1 MGPTRAQF
9 IQYAPAALAVVP
21 LAAGPWSALA
31 AAAAGAGAWA
41 VGASAPVL
49 RSLIACGL
57 TTTGCGIAA
66 SEVLAAGMNPLIAL
80 GLAVPAGAAA
90 LAHHRNLAGHI
101 PAAELTPATVTKD
114 TGTGTGLT
122 SQEQVI
128 AAFWAEYISGPTQ
141 TEDRKL
147 IQPGAN
153 LEQLVLQVDGSQV
166 VFTGIITLPPGQQVR
181 VREADIASVY
191 HVPTSQIELGDPKH
205 YAPNALPVTVHLK
218 VPAEQPQ
225 IQTGA
230 PTTPQEL
237 WAAYVG
243 VPEGAMPGTTLTLT
257 RYDGPL
263 DWEGI
268 ATRDRKAIGTVN
280 LQDLAGNLDLETIQI
295 ALAPGDKPSQMG
307 IRVMREHALMHG
319 TMLSTVV
326 DELSMDSRGYVRAG
340 TYVDGRPALLPLAQP
355 GSGARHLYLVG
366 GSRSGKSGL
375 LEQILLS
382 AHRSGIA
389 VILASPQAGTIAGA
403 SLAAY
408 LGDGLDEAMGAL
420 RLAYAMLL
428 DRESRYRSPAFP
440 FTDVLI
446 LVVIDEAHMLLSAS
460 SPHHDEAKAIVE
472 QLTRRSLKRGIG
484 VVLATQTP
492 LAEDLGNS
500 TIIRS
505 QLLIGGGAVFLRCAK
520 GQGSLVG
527 TNAVEGAEGIDLSM
541 IPSQWPGQYAKVADR
556 DMSGLATEAAAAP
569 EDGTFGLGY
578 LLTPGSQAVQF
589 RSLHLDVPPVSL
601 AGGEPPVG
609 IEHCDAWRE
618 RDAIAQTRM
627 VDKRGKNLV
636 GSLADLLAA
645 AEAAASS
652 SQEPAAHHNPAG
664 LHAVPGPARPGGAP
678 AAPDGQELIKP
689 RILELLQ
696 EHSIPM
702 TAETIARKLEIPAT
716 RVKPRLSELKKRGE
730 VTNENGLWKAAG

>member
-9 IQYAPAALAVVP
+9 VQYAPAALAVVP
-21 LAAGPWSALA
+21 LVVGPWSALA

-66 SEVLAAGMNPLIAL
+66 GEVLAAGGNPLIAL

-90 LAHHRNLAGHI
+90 LAHHRNIAGHL
-101 PAAELTPATVTKD
+101 PAAALTPAT
-114 TGTGTGLT
+114 TGTGAAPGQT
-122 SQEQVI
+122 SQAQLITAWWKE
-128 AAFWAEYISGPTQ
+128 FISGPTQ
-141 TEDRKL
+141 TEGRTL
-147 IQPGAN
+147 IQAGAN
-153 LEQLVLQVDGSQV
+153 LEHLALDVGADHV
-166 VFTGIITLPPGQQVR
+166 VFTGIITLPQGQQVK
-181 VREADIASVY
+181 VRAADIAAVY
-191 HVPTSQIELGDPKH
+191 QIPVSQVELGDPKH

-218 VPAEQPQ
+218 MPAVQPQ
-225 IQTGA
+225 IAAGA
-230 PTTPQEL
+230 PTTPEEL

-243 VPEGAMPGTTLTLT
+243 VPEGAMPGTSLTVT

-268 ATRDRKAIGTVN
+268 ATRDRRAIGTVN

-319 TMLSTVV
+319 TMLSSVL

-340 TYVDGRPALLPLAQP
+340 TYVDGLPALLPLAQP

-389 VILASPQAGTIAGA
+389 VVLASPQAGTIAGA
-403 SLAAY
+403 SLAAH

-420 RLAYAMLL
+420 RLAYAMML
-428 DRESRYRSPAFP
+428 DREARYRSPAFP
-440 FTDVLI
+440 FTDPLV

-460 SPHHDEAKAIVE
+460 SPYHLEAKAIVE

-500 TIIRS
+500 TVIRS
-505 QLLIGGGAVFLRCAK
+505 QLLIGGGAVFLRCAR
-520 GQGSLVG
+520 GQGNLVG
-527 TNAVEGAEGIDLSM
+527 ANAVEGAEGLDLSM
-541 IPSQWPGQYAKVADR
+541 IPSQWPGQYAKVSNR

-589 RSLHLDVPPVSL
+589 RSLHLDVAPVSL

-609 IEHCDAWRE
+609 IEDCDAWRQ
-618 RDAIAQTRM
+618 RDTITQTPM
-627 VDKRGKNLV
+627 VDKRGKNLI

-645 AEAAASS
+645 AEGAPS
-652 SQEPAAHHNPAG
+652 SQEPTHHNPAG
-664 LHAVPGPARPGGAP
+664 LHVVTEPARPGGAP
-678 AAPDGQELIKP
+678 AAPEGQELIKP

-702 TAETIARKLEIPAT
+702 TAETIARKLETSAKN
-716 RVKPRLSELKKRGE
+716 VKPRLSELKKRGE
-730 VTNENGLWKAAG
+730 VTNENGLWRAA

>member
-21 LAAGPWSALA
+21 LVAGPWSALA

-41 VGASAPVL
+41 VNASAPVL
-49 RSLIACGL
+49 RSLIGCGF
-57 TTTGCGIAA
+57 TATGCGIAA
-66 SEVLAAGMNPLIAL
+66 HEVLASGMNPLIAL

-90 LAHHRNLAGHI
+90 LAHHRNLAGHT
-101 PAAELTPATVTKD
+101 PAAELTPVTITKSA
-114 TGTGTGLT
+114 GTGLT

-128 AAFWAEYISGPTQ
+128 AAFWAEFISGPTQ
-141 TEDRKL
+141 TEGRKL

-153 LEQLVLQVDGSQV
+153 LEHLVLQVDGGHV

-181 VREADIASVY
+181 VREGDIASVY
-191 HVPTSQIELGDPKH
+191 KVPISQIELGDPKH
-205 YAPNALPVTVHLK
+205 YAPNALPVTVQLTA
-218 VPAEQPQ
+218 PAAQPQ
-225 IQTGA
+225 IQAGV
-230 PTTPQEL
+230 PTTPEEL
-237 WAAYVG
+237 WAAYVA
-243 VPEGAMPGTTLTLT
+243 VPEGAMPGTTLTVT
-257 RYDGPL
+257 RYDGPK

-268 ATRDRKAIGTVN
+268 ATRDRRAIGTVN

-307 IRVMREHALMHG
+307 IRVMQEHALMYG
-319 TMLSTVV
+319 TMLSSVV
-326 DELSMDSRGYVRAG
+326 DELAIDSRGYVRAG
-340 TYVDGRPALLPLAQP
+340 TYVDGRAALLPLAQP

-403 SLAAY
+403 SLSAY

-420 RLAYAMLL
+420 RLAYALML
-428 DRESRYRSPAFP
+428 DREARYRSPSFP
-440 FTDVLI
+440 FTDPLVLF
-446 LVVIDEAHMLLSAS
+446 VVDEAHMLLSAS
-460 SPHHDEAKAIVE
+460 SPFHLEAKAIVE

-500 TIIRS
+500 TVIRS
-505 QLLIGGGAVFLRCAK
+505 QLLIGGGAVFLRCAR

-527 TNAVEGAEGIDLSM
+527 ANAVEGAEGIDLSM

-556 DMSGLATEAAAAP
+556 DMSGLATEAAAKP

-589 RSLHLDVPPVSL
+589 RSLYLDVPPVSL

-609 IEHCDAWRE
+609 IEDCDAWRE
-618 RDAIAQTRM
+618 RDAIAQTPM
-627 VDKRGKNLV
+627 VDKRGKNLI

-645 AEAAASS
+645 AEGAPS
-652 SQEPAAHHNPAG
+652 SQESAAHHNPAH

-678 AAPDGQELIKP
+678 AASDGQELIKP

-696 EHSIPM
+696 EHAIPM

-730 VTNENGLWKAAG
+730 VTNENGLWQAA

>member
-9 IQYAPAALAVVP
+9 VQYAPAALAVVP
-21 LAAGPWSALA
+21 LVAGPWSALA

-49 RSLIACGL
+49 RSLIGCGL

-90 LAHHRNLAGHI
+90 LAHHRNLAGHL
-101 PAAELTPATVTKD
+101 PAPELTPVT
-114 TGTGTGLT
+114 TGVGAGAVTGQT
-122 SQEQVI
+122 SQAQLI
-128 AAFWAEYISGPTQ
+128 TAWWREYISGPTQ
-141 TEDRKL
+141 TEGRVL

-153 LEQLVLQVDGSQV
+153 LEHLGLEIDADHVA
-166 VFTGIITLPPGQQVR
+166 FTGIITLPQGQQVR
-181 VREADIASVY
+181 VKAADIASVY
-191 HVPTSQIELGDPKH
+191 QIPVSQVELGDPKH

-225 IQTGA
+225 IAAGA

-243 VPEGAMPGTTLTLT
+243 APEGAMPGTTLTLT

-319 TMLSTVV
+319 TMLSSVL
-326 DELSMDSRGYVRAG
+326 DELSMDSRGYIRAG

-440 FTDVLI
+440 FTDPLV

-460 SPHHDEAKAIVE
+460 SPYADEAKAIVE

-500 TIIRS
+500 TVIRS

-527 TNAVEGAEGIDLSM
+527 TNAVEGAEGIDLSR

-556 DMSGLATEAAAAP
+556 DMSGLATEVAAAP

-601 AGGEPPVG
+601 AKGEPPVG
-609 IEHCDAWRE
+609 IEDCDAWRE

-627 VDKRGKNLV
+627 VDKRGKNLI
-636 GSLADLLAA
+636 GSLVDLLAA
-645 AEAAASS
+645 AEAAGS

-664 LHAVPGPARPGGAP
+664 LHAVPGPARPVGAP

-730 VTNENGLWKAAG
+730 VINEHGLWRAA

>member
-21 LAAGPWSALA
+21 LVAGPWSALA

-41 VGASAPVL
+41 VNASAPVL
-49 RSLIACGL
+49 RSLIGCGF
-57 TTTGCGIAA
+57 TATGCGIAA
-66 SEVLAAGMNPLIAL
+66 HEVLASGMNPLIAL

-90 LAHHRNLAGHI
+90 LAHHRNLAGHTPV
-101 PAAELTPATVTKD
+101 PALAPVTITKSA
-114 TGTGTGLT
+114 GTGAGLT

-128 AAFWAEYISGPTQ
+128 AAFWAEFISGPTQ
-141 TEDRKL
+141 TEGRKL
-147 IQPGAN
+147 IQPGAA
-153 LEQLVLQVDGSQV
+153 LEHLVLQVDGGHV
-166 VFTGIITLPPGQQVR
+166 AFTGIITLPPGQQVR
-181 VREADIASVY
+181 VREGDIASVY
-191 HVPTSQIELGDPKH
+191 RVPISQIELGDPKH
-205 YAPNALPVTVHLK
+205 YAPNALPVTVQLTA
-218 VPAEQPQ
+218 PTAQPQ
-225 IQTGA
+225 IAAGA
-230 PTTPQEL
+230 PTTPEEL

-243 VPEGAMPGTTLTLT
+243 VPEGAMPGTSLTVT

-268 ATRDRKAIGTVN
+268 ATRDRRAIGTVN

-319 TMLSTVV
+319 TMLSSVL
-326 DELSMDSRGYVRAG
+326 DELAMDSRGYVRAG
-340 TYVDGRPALLPLAQP
+340 TYVDGRAALLPLAQP

-389 VILASPQAGTIAGA
+389 VVLASPQAGTIAGA
-403 SLAAY
+403 SLSAY
-408 LGDGLDEAMGAL
+408 LGDGLDEAMDAL
-420 RLAYAMLL
+420 RLAYAMML
-428 DRESRYRSPAFP
+428 DREARYRSPAFP
-440 FTDVLI
+440 FTDPLI

-460 SPHHDEAKAIVE
+460 SPFHLEAKAIVE

-500 TIIRS
+500 TVIRS

-527 TNAVEGAEGIDLSM
+527 ANAVEGAEGIDLSM

-601 AGGEPPVG
+601 AGGERPVG
-609 IEHCDAWRE
+609 IEDCDAWRE
-618 RDAIAQTRM
+618 RDAIARTPM
-627 VDKRGKNLV
+627 VDKRGKNLI

-645 AEAAASS
+645 AEGAPS
-652 SQEPAAHHNPAG
+652 SQESAAHHNPAH

-678 AAPDGQELIKP
+678 AASDGQELIKP

-696 EHSIPM
+696 EHAIPM

-730 VTNENGLWKAAG
+730 VTNENGLWQAA

>member
-1 MGPTRAQF
+1 MGPTREQF

-21 LAAGPWSALA
+21 LVAGPWSALA

-41 VGASAPVL
+41 VNASAPVL
-49 RSLIACGL
+49 RSLIACGF
-57 TTTGCGIAA
+57 TATGCGIAA
-66 SEVLAAGMNPLIAL
+66 HEVLAGGGAPLIAL

-90 LAHHRNLAGHI
+90 LAHHRNIAAHL
-101 PAAELTPATVTKD
+101 PAPALTPAT
-114 TGTGTGLT
+114 TGAGAAIGLT
-122 SQEQVI
+122 SQEQLI
-128 AAFWAEYISGPTQ
+128 TAWWMEFISGPTQ
-141 TEDRKL
+141 TEGRKL

-153 LEQLVLQVDGSQV
+153 LEHLGLEIDGDQVA
-166 VFTGIITLPPGQQVR
+166 FTGLITLPQGQQVK
-181 VREADIASVY
+181 VKDSDIASVY
-191 HVPTSQIELGDPKH
+191 RIPVSQVDLGDPKH

-218 VPAEQPQ
+218 VATAQPQ
-225 IQTGA
+225 ITAGA
-230 PTTPQEL
+230 PTTPEEL

-243 VPEGAMPGTTLTLT
+243 VPEGAMPGTSLTVT

-263 DWEGI
+263 DWEGT
-268 ATRDRKAIGTVN
+268 ATRDRRAIGTVN

-319 TMLSTVV
+319 TMLSAVV
-326 DELSMDSRGYVRAG
+326 DELSMDSRGYIRAG

-403 SLAAY
+403 SLSAY

-420 RLAYAMLL
+420 RLAYAMML
-428 DRESRYRSPAFP
+428 DREARYRSPAFP
-440 FTDVLI
+440 FTDPLV

-460 SPHHDEAKAIVE
+460 SPYHLEAKAIVE

-500 TIIRS
+500 TVIRS
-505 QLLIGGGAVFLRCAK
+505 QLLIGGGAVFLRCAR

-527 TNAVEGAEGIDLSM
+527 ANAVEGAEGLDLSM

-589 RSLHLDVPPVSL
+589 RSLHLDMAPVSL

-609 IEHCDAWRE
+609 IEDCDAWRE
-618 RDAIAQTRM
+618 RDAITQTPM
-627 VDKRGKNLV
+627 VDRRGKNLI

-645 AEAAASS
+645 AQGAPSPQEA
-652 SQEPAAHHNPAG
+652 PHHTPAG
-664 LHAVPGPARPGGAP
+664 PHTTTGPAWPGGA
-678 AAPDGQELIKP
+678 AGAPDGQELIKP
-689 RILELLQ
+689 RILELLREQ
-696 EHSIPM
+696 SIPM
-702 TAETIARKLEIPAT
+702 TAETIARKLGTSAKNI
-716 RVKPRLSELKKRGE
+716 KPRLSELKKRDE
-730 VTNENGLWKAAG
+730 VTNENGLWRAA

>member
-9 IQYAPAALAVVP
+9 VQYAPAALAVVP
-21 LAAGPWSALA
+21 LVVGPWSALV

-66 SEVLAAGMNPLIAL
+66 GEVLAAGGNPLIAL

-90 LAHHRNLAGHI
+90 LAHHRNIAGHL
-101 PAAELTPATVTKD
+101 PAAALTPAT
-114 TGTGTGLT
+114 TGTGAAPGQT
-122 SQEQVI
+122 SQAQLITAWWKE
-128 AAFWAEYISGPTQ
+128 FISGPTQ
-141 TEDRKL
+141 TEGRTL
-147 IQPGAN
+147 IQAGAN
-153 LEQLVLQVDGSQV
+153 LEHLALDVGADHV
-166 VFTGIITLPPGQQVR
+166 VFTGIITLPQGQQVK
-181 VREADIASVY
+181 VRAADIAAVY
-191 HVPTSQIELGDPKH
+191 QIPVSQVELGDPKH

-218 VPAEQPQ
+218 MPAVQPQ
-225 IQTGA
+225 IAAGA
-230 PTTPQEL
+230 PTTPEEL

-243 VPEGAMPGTTLTLT
+243 VPEGAMPGTSLTVT

-268 ATRDRKAIGTVN
+268 ATRDRRAIGTVN

-319 TMLSTVV
+319 TMLSSVL

-340 TYVDGRPALLPLAQP
+340 TYVDGLPALLPLAQP

-389 VILASPQAGTIAGA
+389 VVLASPQAGTIAGA
-403 SLAAY
+403 SLAAH

-420 RLAYAMLL
+420 RLAYAMML
-428 DRESRYRSPAFP
+428 DREARYRSPAFP
-440 FTDVLI
+440 FTDPLV

-460 SPHHDEAKAIVE
+460 SPYHLEAKAIVE

-500 TIIRS
+500 TVIRS
-505 QLLIGGGAVFLRCAK
+505 QLLIGGGAVFLRCAR
-520 GQGSLVG
+520 GQGNLVG
-527 TNAVEGAEGIDLSM
+527 ANAVEGAEGLDLSM
-541 IPSQWPGQYAKVADR
+541 IPSQWPGQYAKVSNR

-589 RSLHLDVPPVSL
+589 RSLHLDVAPVSL

-609 IEHCDAWRE
+609 IEDCDAWRQ
-618 RDAIAQTRM
+618 RDTITQTPM

-645 AEAAASS
+645 AEGAPS
-652 SQEPAAHHNPAG
+652 SQEPTHHNPAG
-664 LHAVPGPARPGGAP
+664 LHVVTEPARPGGAP
-678 AAPDGQELIKP
+678 AAPEGQELIKP

-702 TAETIARKLEIPAT
+702 TAETIARKLETSAKN
-716 RVKPRLSELKKRGE
+716 VKPRLSELKKRGE
-730 VTNENGLWKAAG
+730 VTNENGLWRAA

>member
-21 LAAGPWSALA
+21 LVAGPWSALA

-41 VGASAPVL
+41 VNASAPVL
-49 RSLIACGL
+49 RSLIACGF
-57 TTTGCGIAA
+57 TATGCGIAA
-66 SEVLAAGMNPLIAL
+66 HEVLAAGGNPLIAL

-90 LAHHRNLAGHI
+90 LAHHRNITGHL
-101 PAAELTPATVTKD
+101 PAPALTPAT
-114 TGTGTGLT
+114 TGAGVGLT
-122 SQEQVI
+122 SQAQLISAWWKE
-128 AAFWAEYISGPTQ
+128 FISGPTQ

-153 LEQLVLQVDGSQV
+153 LEHLALEADDDHVS
-166 VFTGIITLPPGQQVR
+166 FTGIITLPQGQQVR
-181 VREADIASVY
+181 VKAADIAAVY
-191 HVPTSQIELGDPKH
+191 QIPVSQVELGDPKH

-218 VPAEQPQ
+218 VPAAQPQ
-225 IQTGA
+225 IAAGT
-230 PTTPQEL
+230 PTTPEEL

-243 VPEGAMPGTTLTLT
+243 VPEGAMPGTTLTVT

-268 ATRDRKAIGTVN
+268 ATRDRRAIGTVN

-295 ALAPGDKPSQMG
+295 ALAPGDKPSRMG

-319 TMLSTVV
+319 TMLSSVV
-326 DELSMDSRGYVRAG
+326 DELFMDSRGYVRAG

-355 GSGARHLYLVG
+355 GSGARHIYLVG

-403 SLAAY
+403 SLSAY

-420 RLAYAMLL
+420 RLAYAMML
-428 DRESRYRSPAFP
+428 DREARYRSPAFP
-440 FTDVLI
+440 FTDPLV

-460 SPHHDEAKAIVE
+460 SPYHLEAKAIVE

-500 TIIRS
+500 TVIRS
-505 QLLIGGGAVFLRCAK
+505 QLLIGGGAVFLRCAR

-527 TNAVEGAEGIDLSM
+527 ANAVEGAEGIDLSM

-556 DMSGLATEAAAAP
+556 DMSGLATQAAAAP

-589 RSLHLDVPPVSL
+589 RSLHLDVAPVSL

-609 IEHCDAWRE
+609 IEDCDAWRE
-618 RDAIAQTRM
+618 RDAITQTPM
-627 VDKRGKNLV
+627 VDRRGKNLI
-636 GSLADLLAA
+636 GSLTDLLAA
-645 AEAAASS
+645 AEGAPS
-652 SQEPAAHHNPAG
+652 SQEAPHHNPNTPYAT
-664 LHAVPGPARPGGAP
+664 AGPAGPGGA
-678 AAPDGQELIKP
+678 AGAPEGQELIKP

-696 EHSIPM
+696 EQSIPM
-702 TAETIARKLEIPAT
+702 TAETIARKLETPAK
-716 RVKPRLSELKKRGE
+716 RIKPRLSELKKQNK
-730 VTNENGLWKAAG
+730 VTNENGLWRAA

>member
-41 VGASAPVL
+41 VNTSAPVL

-90 LAHHRNLAGHI
+90 LAHHRNLTGH
-101 PAAELTPATVTKD
+101 TPALVPATT
-114 TGTGTGLT
+114 TGAGAGLT

-128 AAFWAEYISGPTQ
+128 AAWWAEFISGPTQ

-147 IQPGAN
+147 IQPGAA
-153 LEQLVLQVDGSQV
+153 LEQLVLQVDGGTV

-181 VREADIASVY
+181 VREGDVASVY
-191 HVPTSQIELGDPKH
+191 GVPVSQVELGDPKH
-205 YAPNALPVTVHLK
+205 YAPNALPVTVQLTA
-218 VPAEQPQ
+218 PAAQPQ
-225 IQTGA
+225 IAAGA

-237 WAAYVG
+237 WAAYVA
-243 VPEGAMPGTTLTLT
+243 VPEGAMPGTTLTVT

-268 ATRDRKAIGTVN
+268 ATRDRRAIGTVN

-295 ALAPGDKPSQMG
+295 ALATGDKPSQMG

-319 TMLSTVV
+319 TMLSSVA

-340 TYVDGRPALLPLAQP
+340 TYVDGRAALLPLAQP

-403 SLAAY
+403 SLSAY

-440 FTDVLI
+440 FTDPLV
-446 LVVIDEAHMLLSAS
+446 LVVIDEAHMLLSDS
-460 SPHHDEAKAIVE
+460 SQYHQEAKAIVE

-492 LAEDLGNS
+492 LAADVGNS
-500 TIIRS
+500 TVIRS
-505 QLLIGGGAVFLRCAK
+505 QLLIGGGAVFLRCAR
-520 GQGSLVG
+520 GQGNLVG
-527 TNAVEGAEGIDLSM
+527 ANAVEGAEGIDLSM

-589 RSLHLDVPPVSL
+589 RSLHLDVPPISL
-601 AGGEPPVG
+601 AGGEPVG
-609 IEHCDAWRE
+609 IEDCDAWRE
-618 RDAIAQTRM
+618 RDAITQTPM
-627 VDKRGKNLV
+627 VDKRGKNLI
-636 GSLADLLAA
+636 GSLADLLTA
-645 AEAAASS
+645 AEGAPS

-664 LHAVPGPARPGGAP
+664 THAVTGPARPGGAP
-678 AAPDGQELIKP
+678 AASEGQELIKP

-696 EHSIPM
+696 EQSIPM
-702 TAETIARKLEIPAT
+702 TAETIARKLETSAKH
-716 RVKPRLSELKKRGE
+716 VKPRLSELKKQNK
-730 VTNENGLWKAAG
+730 VTNENGLWRAA

>member
-9 IQYAPAALAVVP
+9 VQYAPAALAVVP
-21 LAAGPWSALA
+21 LVAGPWSALA

-41 VGASAPVL
+41 AGVSAPVL
-49 RSLIACGL
+49 RSLIGCGGVA
-57 TTTGCGIAA
+57 TGCGIAA
-66 SEVLAAGMNPLIAL
+66 HEVLAAGGNPLIAL

-90 LAHHRNLAGHI
+90 LAHHRNIAGH
-101 PAAELTPATVTKD
+101 TPALVPAT
-114 TGTGTGLT
+114 TGAGTAAGQT
-122 SQEQVI
+122 SQAQI
-128 AAFWAEYISGPTQ
+128 ITAFWREFISGPTQ
-141 TEDRKL
+141 TEGRVL
-147 IQPGAN
+147 IQAGAN
-153 LEQLVLQVDGSQV
+153 LEHFGLEIDGDHVAFS
-166 VFTGIITLPPGQQVR
+166 GIITVPQGQQVR
-181 VREADIASVY
+181 VKAVDIASVY
-191 HVPTSQIELGDPKH
+191 RVPVSQVELGDPKH
-205 YAPNALPVTVHLK
+205 YAPNALPVNVQLRA
-218 VPAEQPQ
+218 PAAQPQ
-225 IQTGA
+225 LAPGA
-230 PTTPQEL
+230 PTTPEEQ
-237 WAAYVG
+237 WAAYVA

-257 RYDGPL
+257 RYDGPK

-268 ATRDRKAIGTVN
+268 ATRERKAIGTVN
-280 LQDLAGNLDLETIQI
+280 IQDLAGNLNLSTIQI
-295 ALAPGDKPSQMG
+295 ALAPTDKPSQLG
-307 IRVMREHALMHG
+307 VRVMKEHALMHG
-319 TMLSTVV
+319 TMLSSVL
-326 DELSMDSRGYVRAG
+326 DELSMDSRGYIRAG
-340 TYVDGRPALLPLAQP
+340 TYVDGRAALLPLAQP

-389 VILASPQAGTIAGA
+389 VVLASPQAGTIAGA
-403 SLAAY
+403 SLSAY

-420 RLAYAMLL
+420 RLAYAMML
-428 DRESRYRSPAFP
+428 DREARYRSPAFP
-440 FTDVLI
+440 FTDPLV

-460 SPHHDEAKAIVE
+460 SPYHLEAKAIVE

-500 TIIRS
+500 TVIRS

-527 TNAVEGAEGIDLSM
+527 ANAVEGAEGIDLSM

-556 DMSGLATEAAAAP
+556 DMSGLATQAAAKP

-609 IEHCDAWRE
+609 IEDCDAWRE
-618 RDAIAQTRM
+618 RDAIAQTPM
-627 VDKRGKNLV
+627 VDKRGKNLI

-645 AEAAASS
+645 AEGAPST
-652 SQEPAAHHNPAG
+652 QEPAAYPNPAG
-664 LHAVPGPARPGGAP
+664 PHAVTAPARSGGAP
-678 AAPDGQELIKP
+678 VASDGQELIKP

-696 EHSIPM
+696 KHSMPM

-730 VTNENGLWKAAG
+730 VTNENSLWRAA

>member
-9 IQYAPAALAVVP
+9 VQYAPAALAVVP

-66 SEVLAAGMNPLIAL
+66 SEVLAAGGNPLIAL

-101 PAAELTPATVTKD
+101 PAAALTPATLT
-114 TGTGTGLT
+114 TGAGAAGELT
-122 SQEQVI
+122 SQAQLITAWWKE
-128 AAFWAEYISGPTQ
+128 FISGPTQ
-141 TEDRKL
+141 TEGRTL
-147 IQPGAN
+147 IQAGAN
-153 LEQLVLQVDGSQV
+153 LEHLALEADDDHVA
-166 VFTGIITLPPGQQVR
+166 FTGIITLPQGQQVR
-181 VREADIASVY
+181 VRAADIAAVY
-191 HVPTSQIELGDPKH
+191 QIPVSQVELGDPKH

-218 VPAEQPQ
+218 VPAAQPQ
-225 IQTGA
+225 IAAGT
-230 PTTPQEL
+230 PTTPEEL
-237 WAAYVG
+237 WDAYVG

-268 ATRDRKAIGTVN
+268 ATRDRRAIGTVN

-307 IRVMREHALMHG
+307 IRVMKEHALMHG
-319 TMLSTVV
+319 TMLSSVL

-340 TYVDGRPALLPLAQP
+340 TYVDSRAALLPLAQP

-403 SLAAY
+403 SLSAY

-420 RLAYAMLL
+420 RLAYAMML
-428 DRESRYRSPAFP
+428 DREARYRSPAFP
-440 FTDVLI
+440 FTDPLV

-460 SPHHDEAKAIVE
+460 SPYHLEAKAIVE

-500 TIIRS
+500 TVIRS

-527 TNAVEGAEGIDLSM
+527 ANAVEGAEGIDLSM
-541 IPSQWPGQYAKVADR
+541 IPSQWPGQYAKVAER

-609 IEHCDAWRE
+609 IEDCDAWRE
-618 RDAIAQTRM
+618 RDAIAQTPM

-645 AEAAASS
+645 AEGAPSTQEAA
-652 SQEPAAHHNPAG
+652 HNPAR

-678 AAPDGQELIKP
+678 AAPEGQELIKP

-702 TAETIARKLEIPAT
+702 TAETIARKLETSAKN
-716 RVKPRLSELKKRGE
+716 VKPRLSELKKRGE

>member
-9 IQYAPAALAVVP
+9 IQYTPAALAVVP
-21 LAAGPWSALA
+21 LVAGPWSALA

-41 VGASAPVL
+41 VNTSAPVL
-49 RSLIACGL
+49 RSLIACGF
-57 TTTGCGIAA
+57 TATGCGIAA
-66 SEVLAAGMNPLIAL
+66 NEVLAAGGNPLIAL

-90 LAHHRNLAGHI
+90 LAHHRNIAGHL
-101 PAAELTPATVTKD
+101 PAAALTPAT
-114 TGTGTGLT
+114 TGTSAAGGLT
-122 SQEQVI
+122 SQAQLITAWWKE
-128 AAFWAEYISGPTQ
+128 FISGPTQ

-153 LEQLVLQVDGSQV
+153 LEHLALEADDDHVA
-166 VFTGIITLPPGQQVR
+166 FTGIITLPQGQQVR
-181 VREADIASVY
+181 VRAADIAAVY
-191 HVPTSQIELGDPKH
+191 QIPVSQVEMGDPKH

-218 VPAEQPQ
+218 VPAVQPQ
-225 IQTGA
+225 IAAGT
-230 PTTPQEL
+230 PTTPAEM

-243 VPEGAMPGTTLTLT
+243 VPEGAMPGTTLTVT

-268 ATRDRKAIGTVN
+268 ATRDRRAIGTVN

-319 TMLSTVV
+319 TMLSSVL
-326 DELSMDSRGYVRAG
+326 DELPMDSRGYVRAG
-340 TYVDGRPALLPLAQP
+340 TYVDGRAALLPLAQP

-403 SLAAY
+403 SLSAY

-420 RLAYAMLL
+420 RLAYAMML
-428 DRESRYRSPAFP
+428 DREARYRSPAFP
-440 FTDVLI
+440 FTDPLV

-460 SPHHDEAKAIVE
+460 SPYHLEAKAIVE

-500 TIIRS
+500 TVIRS
-505 QLLIGGGAVFLRCAK
+505 QLLIGGGAVFLRCAR

-527 TNAVEGAEGIDLSM
+527 ANAVEGAEGIDLSM

-589 RSLHLDVPPVSL
+589 RSLHLNVAPASL
-601 AGGEPPVG
+601 AGGEQPVG
-609 IEHCDAWRE
+609 IEDCDAWRE
-618 RDAIAQTRM
+618 RDAITQTPM
-627 VDKRGKNLV
+627 VDRRGKNLI

-645 AEAAASS
+645 AEGAPS
-652 SQEPAAHHNPAG
+652 SQEAPHHPGGPQPTAG
-664 LHAVPGPARPGGAP
+664 PSRPGAPGA
-678 AAPDGQELIKP
+678 AAGAPDGQELIKP
-689 RILELLQ
+689 RIIELLREQ
-696 EHSIPM
+696 SIPM
-702 TAETIARKLEIPAT
+702 TAETIARKLGTSAKNI
-716 RVKPRLSELKKRGE
+716 KPRLSELKKRDE
-730 VTNENGLWKAAG
+730 VTNENGLWRAA

>member
-9 IQYAPAALAVVP
+9 VQYAPAALAVVP
-21 LAAGPWSALA
+21 LVVGPWSALV

-66 SEVLAAGMNPLIAL
+66 GEVLAAGGNPLIAL

-90 LAHHRNLAGHI
+90 LAHHRNIAGHL
-101 PAAELTPATVTKD
+101 PAAALTPAT
-114 TGTGTGLT
+114 TGTGAAPGQT
-122 SQEQVI
+122 SQAQLITAWWKE
-128 AAFWAEYISGPTQ
+128 FISGPTQ
-141 TEDRKL
+141 TEGRTL
-147 IQPGAN
+147 IQAGAN
-153 LEQLVLQVDGSQV
+153 LEHLALDVGADHVA
-166 VFTGIITLPPGQQVR
+166 FTGIITLPQGQQVK
-181 VREADIASVY
+181 VRAADIAAVY
-191 HVPTSQIELGDPKH
+191 QIPVSQVELGDPKH

-218 VPAEQPQ
+218 MPAVQPQ
-225 IQTGA
+225 IAAGA
-230 PTTPQEL
+230 PTTPEEL

-243 VPEGAMPGTTLTLT
+243 VPEGAMPGTSLTVT

-268 ATRDRKAIGTVN
+268 ATRDRRAIGTVN

-319 TMLSTVV
+319 TMLSSVL

-340 TYVDGRPALLPLAQP
+340 TYVDGLPALLPLAQP

-389 VILASPQAGTIAGA
+389 VVLASPQAGTIAGA
-403 SLAAY
+403 SLAAH

-420 RLAYAMLL
+420 RLAYAMML
-428 DRESRYRSPAFP
+428 DREARYRSPAFP
-440 FTDVLI
+440 FTDPLV

-460 SPHHDEAKAIVE
+460 SPYHLEAKAIVE

-500 TIIRS
+500 TVIRS
-505 QLLIGGGAVFLRCAK
+505 QLLIGGGAVFLRCAR
-520 GQGSLVG
+520 GQGNLVG
-527 TNAVEGAEGIDLSM
+527 ANAVEGAEGLDLSM
-541 IPSQWPGQYAKVADR
+541 IPSQWPGQYAKVSNR

-589 RSLHLDVPPVSL
+589 RSLHLDVAPVSL

-609 IEHCDAWRE
+609 IEDCDAWRQ
-618 RDAIAQTRM
+618 RDTITQTPM

-645 AEAAASS
+645 AEGAPS
-652 SQEPAAHHNPAG
+652 SQEPTHHNPAG
-664 LHAVPGPARPGGAP
+664 LHVVTEPARPGGAP
-678 AAPDGQELIKP
+678 AAPEGQELIKP

-702 TAETIARKLEIPAT
+702 TAETIARKLETSAKN
-716 RVKPRLSELKKRGE
+716 VKPRLSELKKRGE
-730 VTNENGLWKAAG
+730 VTNENGLWRAA

>member
-21 LAAGPWSALA
+21 LVAGPWSALA

-41 VGASAPVL
+41 VNASAPVL
-49 RSLIACGL
+49 RSLIGCGF
-57 TTTGCGIAA
+57 TATGCGIAA
-66 SEVLAAGMNPLIAL
+66 HEVLASGMNPLIAL

-90 LAHHRNLAGHI
+90 LAHHRNLASHTPV
-101 PAAELTPATVTKD
+101 PALTPVTITKS
-114 TGTGTGLT
+114 TGTGLT

-128 AAFWAEYISGPTQ
+128 AAFWAEFISGPTQ
-141 TEDRKL
+141 TEGRKL
-147 IQPGAN
+147 IQPGAA
-153 LEQLVLQVDGSQV
+153 LEHLVLQVDGGHV
-166 VFTGIITLPPGQQVR
+166 AFTGIITLPPGQQVR

-191 HVPTSQIELGDPKH
+191 RVPISQIELGDPKH
-205 YAPNALPVTVHLK
+205 YAPNALPVTVQLTA
-218 VPAEQPQ
+218 PAAQPQ
-225 IQTGA
+225 IAAGA
-230 PTTPQEL
+230 PTTPEEL

-243 VPEGAMPGTTLTLT
+243 VPEGAMPGTTLTVT

-268 ATRDRKAIGTVN
+268 ATRDRRAIGTVN

-319 TMLSTVV
+319 TMLSSVL

-340 TYVDGRPALLPLAQP
+340 TYVDGRAALLPLAQP

-389 VILASPQAGTIAGA
+389 VVLASPQAGTIAGA
-403 SLAAY
+403 SLSAY

-420 RLAYAMLL
+420 RLAYAMML
-428 DRESRYRSPAFP
+428 DREARYRSPAFP
-440 FTDVLI
+440 FTDPLI

-460 SPHHDEAKAIVE
+460 SPYHLEAKAIVE

-500 TIIRS
+500 TVIRS

-527 TNAVEGAEGIDLSM
+527 ANAVEGAEGIDLSM

-601 AGGEPPVG
+601 AGGERPVG

-618 RDAIAQTRM
+618 RDAIAQTPM
-627 VDKRGKNLV
+627 VDKRGKNLI

-645 AEAAASS
+645 AEAAPS
-652 SQEPAAHHNPAG
+652 SQEPAAHHNPAN
-664 LHAVPGPARPGGAP
+664 LHAVPAPARPGGAP
-678 AAPDGQELIKP
+678 AASDGQELIKP

-702 TAETIARKLEIPAT
+702 TAETIARKLEIPAKN
-716 RVKPRLSELKKRGE
+716 VKPRLSELKKRGE
-730 VTNENGLWKAAG
+730 VTNENGLWKAA

>member
-9 IQYAPAALAVVP
+9 VQYAPAALAVVP
-21 LAAGPWSALA
+21 LVAGPWSALA

-66 SEVLAAGMNPLIAL
+66 GEVLAAGGNPLIAL

-90 LAHHRNLAGHI
+90 LAHHRNLAGHL
-101 PAAELTPATVTKD
+101 PAAALTPAT
-114 TGTGTGLT
+114 TGTGAAPGQT
-122 SQEQVI
+122 SQAQLITAWWKE
-128 AAFWAEYISGPTQ
+128 FISGPTQ
-141 TEDRKL
+141 TEGRTL
-147 IQPGAN
+147 IQAGAN
-153 LEQLVLQVDGSQV
+153 LEHLALDVGADHVA
-166 VFTGIITLPPGQQVR
+166 FTGIITLPQGQQVK
-181 VREADIASVY
+181 VRAADIAAVY
-191 HVPTSQIELGDPKH
+191 QIPVSQVELGDPKH

-218 VPAEQPQ
+218 MPAVQPQ
-225 IQTGA
+225 IAASA
-230 PTTPQEL
+230 PTTPEEL

-243 VPEGAMPGTTLTLT
+243 VPEGAMPGTSLTVT

-268 ATRDRKAIGTVN
+268 ATRDRRAIGTVN

-319 TMLSTVV
+319 TMLSSVL

-340 TYVDGRPALLPLAQP
+340 TYVDGLPALLPLAQP

-389 VILASPQAGTIAGA
+389 VVLASPQAGTIAGA
-403 SLAAY
+403 SLAAH

-420 RLAYAMLL
+420 RLAYAMML
-428 DRESRYRSPAFP
+428 DREARYRSPAFP
-440 FTDVLI
+440 FTDPLV

-460 SPHHDEAKAIVE
+460 SPYHLEAKAIVE

-500 TIIRS
+500 TVIRS
-505 QLLIGGGAVFLRCAK
+505 QLLIGGGAVFLRCAR
-520 GQGSLVG
+520 GQGNLVG
-527 TNAVEGAEGIDLSM
+527 ANAVEGAEGLDLSM
-541 IPSQWPGQYAKVADR
+541 IPSQWPGQYAKVSNR

-589 RSLHLDVPPVSL
+589 RSLHLDVAPVSL
-601 AGGEPPVG
+601 AGGEPPVR
-609 IEHCDAWRE
+609 IEDCDAWRQ
-618 RDAIAQTRM
+618 RDTITQTPM
-627 VDKRGKNLV
+627 VDKRGKNLI

-645 AEAAASS
+645 AESAPS
-652 SQEPAAHHNPAG
+652 SQEPTHHNPAG
-664 LHAVPGPARPGGAP
+664 LHVVTDPARPGGAP
-678 AAPDGQELIKP
+678 AAPEGQELIKP

-702 TAETIARKLEIPAT
+702 TAETIARKLETSAKN
-716 RVKPRLSELKKRGE
+716 VKPRLSELKKRGE
-730 VTNENGLWKAAG
+730 VTNENGLWRAA

>member
-1 MGPTRAQF
+1 M
-9 IQYAPAALAVVP
+9 
-21 LAAGPWSALA
+21 AGPWSALA

-66 SEVLAAGMNPLIAL
+66 HEVLAAGMNPLIAL

-90 LAHHRNLAGHI
+90 LAHHRNLAGHLS
-101 PAAELTPATVTKD
+101 AAELTPATVTKD
-114 TGTGTGLT
+114 TGAGTGAGLT

-153 LEQLVLQVDGSQV
+153 LEQLVLQVDGSHV

-225 IQTGA
+225 IAAGA
-230 PTTPQEL
+230 PKTPQEL

-243 VPEGAMPGTTLTLT
+243 MPEGAMPGTTLTVT

-268 ATRDRKAIGTVN
+268 ATRDRRAIGTVN

-319 TMLSTVV
+319 TMLSSVV
-326 DELSMDSRGYVRAG
+326 DELAMDSRGYVRAG
-340 TYVDGRPALLPLAQP
+340 TYVDGRAALLPLAQP

-403 SLAAY
+403 SLSAY

-428 DRESRYRSPAFP
+428 DREARYRSPAFP
-440 FTDVLI
+440 FTDPLV
-446 LVVIDEAHMLLSAS
+446 LVVIDEAHMLLSES
-460 SPHHDEAKAIVE
+460 SPYHAEAKAIVE

-492 LAEDLGNS
+492 LAADVGNS
-500 TIIRS
+500 TVIRS
-505 QLLIGGGAVFLRCAK
+505 QLLIGGGAVFLRCAR
-520 GQGSLVG
+520 GQGSLIG
-527 TNAVEGAEGIDLSM
+527 ANAVEGAEGIDLSM

-556 DMSGLATEAAAAP
+556 DMSGLATEVAAAP

-601 AGGEPPVG
+601 AGGERPVG

-618 RDAIAQTRM
+618 RDAIAQTPM
-627 VDKRGKNLV
+627 VDKRGKNLI

-652 SQEPAAHHNPAG
+652 QEPAVHHNPAG

-716 RVKPRLSELKKRGE
+716 RVKPRLSELKKQNK
-730 VTNENGLWKAAG
+730 VINESGLWRAA

>member
-1 MGPTRAQF
+1 MGPTRAHF
-9 IQYAPAALAVVP
+9 VQYAPAALAVVP

-90 LAHHRNLAGHI
+90 LAHHRNLAGHL
-101 PAAELTPATVTKD
+101 PAPELTPATVTKGA
-114 TGTGTGLT
+114 GTGTGLT

-153 LEQLVLQVDGSQV
+153 LEQLVLQIDGSHV

-205 YAPNALPVTVHLK
+205 YAPNALPVTVQLTA
-218 VPAEQPQ
+218 PAEQPQ

-237 WAAYVG
+237 WAAYVAG
-243 VPEGAMPGTTLTLT
+243 PEGAMPGTTLTVT
-257 RYDGPL
+257 RYDGPK

-268 ATRDRKAIGTVN
+268 ATRDRRAIGTVN

-295 ALAPGDKPSQMG
+295 ALSPGDKPSQMG

-319 TMLSTVV
+319 TMLSSVV
-326 DELSMDSRGYVRAG
+326 GELAMDSRGYVRAG

-382 AHRSGIA
+382 AHLSGIA

-403 SLAAY
+403 SLSAY

-420 RLAYAMLL
+420 RLAYALML
-428 DRESRYRSPAFP
+428 DREARYRSPAFP
-440 FTDVLI
+440 FTDPLVLF
-446 LVVIDEAHMLLSAS
+446 VVDEAHMLLSAS
-460 SPHHDEAKAIVE
+460 SPYHAEAKAIVE

-500 TIIRS
+500 TVIRS
-505 QLLIGGGAVFLRCAK
+505 QLLIGGGAVFLRCAR
-520 GQGSLVG
+520 GQGNLVG
-527 TNAVEGAEGIDLSM
+527 TNSVEGAEGIDLSM

-556 DMSGLATEAAAAP
+556 DMSGLATEVAAAP

-601 AGGEPPVG
+601 AGGERPVG

-618 RDAIAQTRM
+618 RDAIAQTPM
-627 VDKRGKNLV
+627 VDKRGKNLI

-645 AEAAASS
+645 AETAAAS
-652 SQEPAAHHNPAG
+652 SQEPAAHHTPTG
-664 LHAVPGPARPGGAP
+664 LHAVPGPARPGGTP

-716 RVKPRLSELKKRGE
+716 RVKPRLSELKKQNK
-730 VTNENGLWKAAG
+730 VINESGLWRAA

>member
-21 LAAGPWSALA
+21 LVAGPWSALA

-41 VGASAPVL
+41 VNTSAPVL

-66 SEVLAAGMNPLIAL
+66 GEVLASGMNPMIAL

-90 LAHHRNLAGHI
+90 LAHHRNLAGH
-101 PAAELTPATVTKD
+101 TPALVPTT
-114 TGTGTGLT
+114 TGAGAGTAVGLT
-122 SQEQVI
+122 SQEQLI
-128 AAFWAEYISGPTQ
+128 TAYWKEFISGPTQ
-141 TEDRKL
+141 TEGRAL
-147 IQPGAN
+147 IQAGAN
-153 LEQLVLQVDGSQV
+153 LEHFALEADGDHV
-166 VFTGIITLPPGQQVR
+166 AFTGIITLPQGQQVR
-181 VREADIASVY
+181 VKAVDIASVY
-191 HVPTSQIELGDPKH
+191 RVPVSQVDLGDPKH
-205 YAPNALPVTVHLK
+205 YAPNALPVTVQLR

-225 IQTGA
+225 IAAGT
-230 PTTPQEL
+230 PTTPEEL
-237 WAAYVG
+237 WAAFVG
-243 VPEGAMPGTTLTLT
+243 VPEGAMPGTTLTVT
-257 RYDGPL
+257 RYDGPK

-268 ATRDRKAIGTVN
+268 ATRDRRAIGTVN

-295 ALAPGDKPSQMG
+295 ALAPGGKPSQMG
-307 IRVMREHALMHG
+307 IRVMEEHALMHG
-319 TMLSTVV
+319 TMLSSVL

-340 TYVDGRPALLPLAQP
+340 TYVDSRPALLPLAQP

-382 AHRSGIA
+382 AHRSGVA
-389 VILASPQAGTIAGA
+389 VVLASPQAGTIAGA

-420 RLAYAMLL
+420 RLAYAMML
-428 DRESRYRSPAFP
+428 DREARYRSPAFP
-440 FTDVLI
+440 FTDPLV

-460 SPHHDEAKAIVE
+460 SPYHLEAKAIVE

-500 TIIRS
+500 TVIRS
-505 QLLIGGGAVFLRCAK
+505 QLLIGGGAVFLRCAR

-527 TNAVEGAEGIDLSM
+527 ANAVEGAEGLDLSM

-556 DMSGLATEAAAAP
+556 DMSGLATEVAAAP

-601 AGGEPPVG
+601 AGGERPVG
-609 IEHCDAWRE
+609 VEDCDAWRE
-618 RDAIAQTRM
+618 RDAVTQTPM
-627 VDKRGKNLV
+627 VDKRGKNLI

-645 AEAAASS
+645 AEGAPSP
-652 SQEPAAHHNPAG
+652 QEAPHHNPGGLQVVAG
-664 LHAVPGPARPGGAP
+664 PRPGAPGA
-678 AAPDGQELIKP
+678 AAGAPDGQELIKP
-689 RILELLQ
+689 RILELLREQ
-696 EHSIPM
+696 SISM
-702 TAETIARKLEIPAT
+702 TAETIARKLGTSAKNI
-716 RVKPRLSELKKRGE
+716 KPRLSELKKRDE
-730 VTNENGLWKAAG
+730 VTNENGLWRAA

>member
-21 LAAGPWSALA
+21 LVAGPWSALA

-41 VGASAPVL
+41 VNTSAPVL

-66 SEVLAAGMNPLIAL
+66 HEVLAAGGNPLIAL

-90 LAHHRNLAGHI
+90 LAHHRNLTGH
-101 PAAELTPATVTKD
+101 TPALVPAT
-114 TGTGTGLT
+114 TGAGTAVGLT
-122 SQEQVI
+122 SQEQLI
-128 AAFWAEYISGPTQ
+128 TAYWKEFISGPTQ
-141 TEDRKL
+141 TEGRVL
-147 IQPGAN
+147 IQAGAN
-153 LEQLVLQVDGSQV
+153 LEHFALEADGDHV
-166 VFTGIITLPPGQQVR
+166 AFTGIITVPQGQQVR
-181 VREADIASVY
+181 VKAADIGSVY
-191 HVPTSQIELGDPKH
+191 RVAVSQVDLGDPKH
-205 YAPNALPVTVHLK
+205 YAPNALPVTVQLR
-218 VPAEQPQ
+218 VPAAQPQ
-225 IQTGA
+225 IASGP
-230 PTTPQEL
+230 PTTPEEQ

-257 RYDGPL
+257 RYDGPK

-268 ATRDRKAIGTVN
+268 ANRDRRAIGTVN

-319 TMLSTVV
+319 TMLSSVL

-340 TYVDGRPALLPLAQP
+340 TYVDGRAALLPLAQP

-403 SLAAY
+403 SLSAY

-420 RLAYAMLL
+420 RLAYAMML
-428 DRESRYRSPAFP
+428 DREARYRSPAFP
-440 FTDVLI
+440 FTDPLV

-460 SPHHDEAKAIVE
+460 SPYHLEAKAIVE

-500 TIIRS
+500 TVIRS

-527 TNAVEGAEGIDLSM
+527 ANAVEGAEGLDLSM

-589 RSLHLDVPPVSL
+589 RSLHLDVPPASL
-601 AGGEPPVG
+601 AGSEPPVG
-609 IEHCDAWRE
+609 IEACDAWRE
-618 RDAIAQTRM
+618 RDAITQTPM
-627 VDKRGKNLV
+627 VDKRGKNLI

-645 AEAAASS
+645 AEGAPA
-652 SQEPAAHHNPAG
+652 SQEAPHHNPAG
-664 LHAVPGPARPGGAP
+664 TSRPGTPGA
-678 AAPDGQELIKP
+678 AAGTPDGQELIKP
-689 RILELLQ
+689 RILELLREQ
-696 EHSIPM
+696 SIPM
-702 TAETIARKLEIPAT
+702 TAETIARKLGTSAKNI
-716 RVKPRLSELKKRGE
+716 KPRLSELKKRDE
-730 VTNENGLWKAAG
+730 VTNENGLWRAA

>member
-21 LAAGPWSALA
+21 LVAGPWSALA

-41 VGASAPVL
+41 VNASAPVL
-49 RSLIACGL
+49 RSLIGCGF
-57 TTTGCGIAA
+57 TATGCGIAA
-66 SEVLAAGMNPLIAL
+66 HEVLASGMNPLIAL

-90 LAHHRNLAGHI
+90 LAHHRNLAGHT
-101 PAAELTPATVTKD
+101 PAAALAPVTITKSA
-114 TGTGTGLT
+114 GTGLT

-128 AAFWAEYISGPTQ
+128 AAFWAEFISGPTQ
-141 TEDRKL
+141 TEGRKL
-147 IQPGAN
+147 IQPGAT
-153 LEQLVLQVDGSQV
+153 LEHLVLQVDGGHV
-166 VFTGIITLPPGQQVR
+166 AFTGIITLPPGQQVR

-191 HVPTSQIELGDPKH
+191 RVPISQIELGDPKH
-205 YAPNALPVTVHLK
+205 YAPNALPVTVQLTA
-218 VPAEQPQ
+218 PAEQPQ
-225 IQTGA
+225 IAAGA

-243 VPEGAMPGTTLTLT
+243 VPEGAMPGTTLTVT

-268 ATRDRKAIGTVN
+268 ATRDRRAIGTVN

-319 TMLSTVV
+319 TMLSSVL

-340 TYVDGRPALLPLAQP
+340 TYVDGRAALLPLAQP

-403 SLAAY
+403 SLSAY

-420 RLAYAMLL
+420 RLAYAMML
-428 DRESRYRSPAFP
+428 DREARYRSPAFP
-440 FTDVLI
+440 FTDPLV

-460 SPHHDEAKAIVE
+460 SPYHLEAKAIVE

-500 TIIRS
+500 TVIRS
-505 QLLIGGGAVFLRCAK
+505 QLLIGGGAVFLRCAR

-527 TNAVEGAEGIDLSM
+527 ANAVEGAEGIDLSM

-601 AGGEPPVG
+601 AGGEQPVG

-618 RDAIAQTRM
+618 RDAVAQTPM
-627 VDKRGKNLV
+627 VDKRGKNLI
-636 GSLADLLAA
+636 GSLVDLLAA
-645 AEAAASS
+645 AEGAPS

-664 LHAVPGPARPGGAP
+664 LHAVPGPARPGVAP
-678 AAPDGQELIKP
+678 AASDGQELIKP

-730 VTNENGLWKAAG
+730 VTNENGLWRAA

>member
-1 MGPTRAQF
+1 MGSTREQF
-9 IQYAPAALAVVP
+9 VQYAPAALAVVP
-21 LAAGPWSALA
+21 LVAGPWSALA

-66 SEVLAAGMNPLIAL
+66 HEVFAAGGSPLIAL

-90 LAHHRNLAGHI
+90 LAHHRNLTGH
-101 PAAELTPATVTKD
+101 TPALVPATAT
-114 TGTGTGLT
+114 TGAGAGLT
-122 SQEQVI
+122 SQEQVV
-128 AAFWAEYISGPTQ
+128 AAWWAEFVSGPTQ
-141 TEDRKL
+141 TEGRKL
-147 IQPGAN
+147 VQPGA
-153 LEQLVLQVDGSQV
+153 VLAHLALAAGDEAVS
-166 VFTGIITLPPGQQVR
+166 FTGVITLPQGQQVR
-181 VREADIASVY
+181 VKAADIAAVY
-191 HVPTSQIELGDPKH
+191 QIPISQVELGDPKH
-205 YAPNALPVTVHLK
+205 HAPNALPVTVHLK
-218 VPAEQPQ
+218 KAPQPTA
-225 IQTGA
+225 ITADGT
-230 PTTPQEL
+230 PTTPEEL

-243 VPEGAMPGTTLTLT
+243 VPEGAMPGTSLTVT

-268 ATRDRKAIGTVN
+268 ATRDRRAIGTVN

-319 TMLSTVV
+319 TMLSTVL
-326 DELSMDSRGYVRAG
+326 DELAMDSRGYVRAG
-340 TYVDGRPALLPLAQP
+340 TYVDGRAALLPLAQP

-375 LEQILLS
+375 LEQLLLS

-403 SLAAY
+403 SLSAY

-420 RLAYAMLL
+420 RLAYAVML
-428 DRESRYRSPAFP
+428 DREARYRSPAFP
-440 FTDVLI
+440 FTDPLV
-446 LVVIDEAHMLLSAS
+446 LVVIDEAHMLLSSS
-460 SPHHDEAKAIVE
+460 SPYHLEAKAIVE

-500 TIIRS
+500 TVIRS

-527 TNAVEGAEGIDLSM
+527 ANAVEGAEGIDLSM

-601 AGGEPPVG
+601 AGGVRPVG

-618 RDAIAQTRM
+618 RDAIAQTPM
-627 VDKRGKNLV
+627 VDKRGKNLI
-636 GSLADLLAA
+636 GSLTDLLTA
-645 AEAAASS
+645 AEGAPAG
-652 SQEPAAHHNPAG
+652 QEAPHHNPARP
-664 LHAVPGPARPGGAP
+664 HATTRPTGPGGAASTP
-678 AAPDGQELIKP
+678 EGQELIKP

-696 EHSIPM
+696 EHSTPM
-702 TAETIARKLEIPAT
+702 TAETIARKLETSA
-716 RVKPRLSELKKRGE
+716 RNVKPRLSELKKQNK
-730 VTNENGLWKAAG
+730 VTNENGLWRAA

>member
-9 IQYAPAALAVVP
+9 VQYAPAALAVVP
-21 LAAGPWSALA
+21 LVAGPWSALA

-41 VGASAPVL
+41 VNTSAPVL
-49 RSLIACGL
+49 RSLIGCGF
-57 TTTGCGIAA
+57 TATGCGIAA
-66 SEVLAAGMNPLIAL
+66 NEVLAAGGNPLIAL

-90 LAHHRNLAGHI
+90 LAHHRNIAGQI
-101 PAAELTPATVTKD
+101 PVLTPAAMT
-114 TGTGTGLT
+114 TGVGVGLT
-122 SQEQVI
+122 SQAQLITAWWKE
-128 AAFWAEYISGPTQ
+128 FISGPTQ
-141 TEDRKL
+141 TEGRKL

-153 LEQLVLQVDGSQV
+153 LEHLALDAGDDHVS
-166 VFTGIITLPPGQQVR
+166 FTGIITLPQGQQVK
-181 VREADIASVY
+181 VRAADIAAVY
-191 HVPTSQIELGDPKH
+191 QIPVSQVEMGDPKH

-218 VPAEQPQ
+218 VPAAQPQ
-225 IQTGA
+225 IAAGT
-230 PTTPQEL
+230 PTTPEEL
-237 WAAYVG
+237 WDAYVG
-243 VPEGAMPGTTLTLT
+243 VPEGAMPGTTLTVT

-319 TMLSTVV
+319 TMLSSVV
-326 DELSMDSRGYVRAG
+326 DELSMDSRGYIRAG

-403 SLAAY
+403 WLSAY

-420 RLAYAMLL
+420 RLAYAMML
-428 DRESRYRSPAFP
+428 DREARYRSPAFP
-440 FTDVLI
+440 FTDPLV

-460 SPHHDEAKAIVE
+460 SPYHLEAKAIVE

-500 TIIRS
+500 TVIRS

-527 TNAVEGAEGIDLSM
+527 VNAVEGAEGIDLSM
-541 IPSQWPGQYAKVADR
+541 IPSQWPGQYAKVSNR

-589 RSLHLDVPPVSL
+589 RSLHLDVAPVSL

-609 IEHCDAWRE
+609 IEDCDAWRE
-618 RDAIAQTRM
+618 RDAVAQTPM
-627 VDKRGKNLV
+627 VDKRGKNLI

-645 AEAAASS
+645 AEGAPSS
-652 SQEPAAHHNPAG
+652 HEQPHHNPGGLQAIAG
-664 LHAVPGPARPGGAP
+664 SSRPGAPGVAAGAS
-678 AAPDGQELIKP
+678 DGQELIKP

-702 TAETIARKLEIPAT
+702 TAETIARKLETSAKN
-716 RVKPRLSELKKRGE
+716 VKPRLSELKKRGE
-730 VTNENGLWKAAG
+730 VTNENGLWRAA

>member
-1 MGPTRAQF
+1 MGPTSAQF
-9 IQYAPAALAVVP
+9 VQYAPAALAVVP
-21 LAAGPWSALA
+21 LAAGPWSALV

-66 SEVLAAGMNPLIAL
+66 GEVLAAGMNPLIAL

-90 LAHHRNLAGHI
+90 LAHHRNLTGH
-101 PAAELTPATVTKD
+101 TPALVPATTVT
-114 TGTGTGLT
+114 GAGLS

-128 AAFWAEYISGPTQ
+128 AAWWAEFISGPTQ
-141 TEDRKL
+141 TEGRKL
-147 IQPGAN
+147 IQPGAV
-153 LEQLVLQVDGSQV
+153 LAQLALAAGGEAVS
-166 VFTGIITLPPGQQVR
+166 FTGVITLPQGQQVR
-181 VREADIASVY
+181 VRAADIAAVY
-191 HVPTSQIELGDPKH
+191 QIPVSQVELGDPKH
-205 YAPNALPVTVHLK
+205 HAPNALPVTVHLK
-218 VPAEQPQ
+218 KAPQPTP
-225 IQTGA
+225 ITAGGT

-237 WAAYVG
+237 WAAYVA
-243 VPEGAMPGTTLTLT
+243 VPEGAMPGTTLTVT

-268 ATRDRKAIGTVN
+268 ATRDRRAIGTVN

-307 IRVMREHALMHG
+307 VRVMREHALMHG
-319 TMLSTVV
+319 TMLSSVL

-382 AHRSGIA
+382 AHRSNIA

-403 SLAAY
+403 SLSAY

-420 RLAYAMLL
+420 RLAYAMML
-428 DRESRYRSPAFP
+428 DREARYRSPAFP
-440 FTDVLI
+440 FTDPLV

-460 SPHHDEAKAIVE
+460 SPYHQEAKAIVE

-500 TIIRS
+500 TVIRS

-589 RSLHLDVPPVSL
+589 RSLHLDVPPVAL
-601 AGGEPPVG
+601 AGGEPVG
-609 IEHCDAWRE
+609 IERCDAWRE
-618 RDAIAQTRM
+618 RDAIARTPM
-627 VDKRGKNLV
+627 VDKRGKNLI

-645 AEAAASS
+645 AEGAPSA
-652 SQEPAAHHNPAG
+652 QEPAAHHIPAG
-664 LHAVPGPARPGGAP
+664 PHAVTGLARPGGAAP
-678 AAPDGQELIKP
+678 ASEGQELIKP

-702 TAETIARKLEIPAT
+702 TAETIARKLETSAKH
-716 RVKPRLSELKKRGE
+716 VKPRLSELKKQNK
-730 VTNENGLWKAAG
+730 VTNENGLWRAA

>member
-1 MGPTRAQF
+1 MA
-9 IQYAPAALAVVP
+9 
-21 LAAGPWSALA
+21 
-31 AAAAGAGAWA
+31 
-41 VGASAPVL
+41 
-49 RSLIACGL
+49 
-57 TTTGCGIAA
+57 TGCGIAA
-66 SEVLAAGMNPLIAL
+66 HEVLAAGGNPLIAL

-90 LAHHRNLAGHI
+90 LAHHRNITGHL
-101 PAAELTPATVTKD
+101 PAPALMPAT
-114 TGTGTGLT
+114 TGTAAGLT
-122 SQEQVI
+122 SQAQLII
-128 AAFWAEYISGPTQ
+128 AWWKEFISGPTQ
-141 TEDRKL
+141 TEGRKL

-153 LEQLVLQVDGSQV
+153 LEHLVLEADDDHVS
-166 VFTGIITLPPGQQVR
+166 FTGIITLPQGQQVR
-181 VREADIASVY
+181 VRVADIAAVY
-191 HVPTSQIELGDPKH
+191 QIPVSQVELGDPKH
-205 YAPNALPVTVHLK
+205 YAPNALPVTVQLK
-218 VPAEQPQ
+218 VPAAQPQ
-225 IQTGA
+225 IAAGA
-230 PTTPQEL
+230 PMTPEDV
-237 WAAYVG
+237 WAAHVAI
-243 VPEGAMPGTTLTLT
+243 PEGAMPGTTLTLT

-268 ATRDRKAIGTVN
+268 ATRDRRAIGTVN

-319 TMLSTVV
+319 TMLSSVV

-382 AHRSGIA
+382 AHRSHIA

-403 SLAAY
+403 SLSAY

-420 RLAYAMLL
+420 RLAYAMML
-428 DRESRYRSPAFP
+428 DREARYRSPAFP
-440 FTDVLI
+440 FTDPLV

-460 SPHHDEAKAIVE
+460 SPYHLEAKAIVE

-500 TIIRS
+500 TVIRS
-505 QLLIGGGAVFLRCAK
+505 QLLIGGGAVFLRCAR
-520 GQGSLVG
+520 GQGSLIG
-527 TNAVEGAEGIDLSM
+527 ANAVEGAEGIDLSM

-609 IEHCDAWRE
+609 IEDCDAWRE
-618 RDAIAQTRM
+618 RDAVTQTPM
-627 VDKRGKNLV
+627 VDKRGKNLIS
-636 GSLADLLAA
+636 SLADLLAA
-645 AEAAASS
+645 AEGAPS
-652 SQEPAAHHNPAG
+652 SQETPHHNLSTPYVTAGPAG
-664 LHAVPGPARPGGAP
+664 PGGA
-678 AAPDGQELIKP
+678 AGAPEGQELIKP

-696 EHSIPM
+696 EQSIPM
-702 TAETIARKLEIPAT
+702 TAETIARKLETPAK
-716 RVKPRLSELKKRGE
+716 RIKPRLSELKKQNK
-730 VTNENGLWKAAG
+730 VTNENGLWRAA

>member
-21 LAAGPWSALA
+21 LVAGPWSALA

-41 VGASAPVL
+41 VNASAPVL
-49 RSLIACGL
+49 RSLIACGGMA
-57 TTTGCGIAA
+57 TGCGIAA
-66 SEVLAAGMNPLIAL
+66 HEVLAAGGNPLIAL

-90 LAHHRNLAGHI
+90 LAHHRNITGHT
-101 PAAELTPATVTKD
+101 PALTPALTT
-114 TGTGTGLT
+114 TGASTEAGLT
-122 SQEQVI
+122 SQAQVI
-128 AAFWAEYISGPTQ
+128 TAWWKEFISGPTQ

-147 IQPGAN
+147 IQPGA
-153 LEQLVLQVDGSQV
+153 VLTHLTLDIGDDHLS
-166 VFTGIITLPPGQQVR
+166 FTGVITLPQGQQVR
-181 VREADIASVY
+181 VKATDIASVY
-191 HVPTSQIELGDPKH
+191 GIPASQVEMGDPKH

-218 VPAEQPQ
+218 KAAAQPQ
-225 IQTGA
+225 IAAG
-230 PTTPQEL
+230 TPKTPEEL

-243 VPEGAMPGTTLTLT
+243 VPEGAMPGTTLTVT

-319 TMLSTVV
+319 TMLSSVV

-340 TYVDGRPALLPLAQP
+340 TYVDGRAALLPLAQP

-382 AHRSGIA
+382 AHRSRIA

-403 SLAAY
+403 SLSAH

-420 RLAYAMLL
+420 RLAYAMML
-428 DRESRYRSPAFP
+428 DREARYRSPAFP
-440 FTDVLI
+440 FTDPLV

-460 SPHHDEAKAIVE
+460 SPYHAEAKAIVE

-500 TIIRS
+500 TVIRS

-527 TNAVEGAEGIDLSM
+527 ANAVEGAEGIDLSM

-556 DMSGLATEAAAAP
+556 DMSGLATEATAAP

-589 RSLHLDVPPVSL
+589 RSLHLDVAPASL

-609 IEHCDAWRE
+609 IEDCDAWRE
-618 RDAIAQTRM
+618 RDAITQTPM
-627 VDKRGKNLV
+627 VDKRGKNLI

-645 AEAAASS
+645 AEGAPS
-652 SQEPAAHHNPAG
+652 SQEAPHHNPSTPYAT
-664 LHAVPGPARPGGAP
+664 AGPARPGGTTGAP
-678 AAPDGQELIKP
+678 EGQELIKP

-696 EHSIPM
+696 EQSIPM
-702 TAETIARKLEIPAT
+702 TAETIARKLETPAK
-716 RVKPRLSELKKRGE
+716 RIKPRLSELKKQNK
-730 VTNENGLWKAAG
+730 VTNENGLWRAA